1 MSAMVCS
8 SSLFLLYFL
17 PMSFIRTRSR
27 PPDLATIARFFVT
40 FLDIKTPVK
49 ALASIL
55 RLIIAMRT
63 AKRPE
68 ELIIVV
74 PFRNREEDLK
84 QFVPH
89 MAGFLKG
96 IKHRIVVIEQSGDGL
111 FNRAKLM
118 NVGFSLYQDTDA
130 YFCFHDVDLLPES
143 ASCNYAYPVMP
154 THLSAHCSQFEY
166 QFNPFNFGGV
176 LLVNKGDFGQVNG
189 FSNQYWGWGA
199 EDDDLRKRFGQTWT
213 IPLTWRM
220 GRYQSIEQVASG
232 HPRAHEDV
240 KRSGNPQ
247 YQTNCQRLG
256 TGKRLPYD
264 SRTDGLS
271 DLKFELLETIS
282 GDGFVKHI
290 VRL

>member
-1 MSAMVCS
+1 MKTMCA
-8 SSLFLLYFL
+8 
-17 PMSFIRTRSR
+17 RSR
-27 PPDLATIARFFVT
+27 PPDLKTIARYFVVS
-40 FLDIKTPVK
+40 LDIKTPVK
-49 ALASIL
+49 ALAAIF
-55 RLIIAMRT
+55 RRIMAMRT

-74 PFRNREEDLK
+74 PFRNREENLR

-89 MAGFLKG
+89 MASFLQG
-96 IKHRIVVIEQSGDGL
+96 IKYRVVVVEQSGGDL

-118 NVGFSLYQDTDA
+118 NVGFTLYQDKSS

-143 ASCNYAYPVMP
+143 ASCHYAYPVMP
-154 THLSAHCSQFEY
+154 THLATHCSQYEY
-166 QFNPFNFGGV
+166 QFSPFYFGGV
-176 LLVNKGDFGQVNG
+176 LLVNKGDFCQVNG

-213 IPLTWRM
+213 IPLTWGR

-240 KRSGNPQ
+240 KRRGNPH
-247 YQTNCQRLG
+247 YPANCKRLG
-256 TGKRLPYD
+256 SGKRLPYD